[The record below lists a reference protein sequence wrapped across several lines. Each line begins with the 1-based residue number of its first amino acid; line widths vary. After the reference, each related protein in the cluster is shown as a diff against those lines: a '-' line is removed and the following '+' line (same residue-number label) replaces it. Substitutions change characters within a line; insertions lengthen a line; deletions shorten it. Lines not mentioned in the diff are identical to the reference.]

1 MGELRKEDIL
11 RDNNSDKSDSI
22 TSLSLTH
29 KALSSVSCLSDFNK
43 LQRLD
48 LSFNSLT
55 SLKGL
60 ESCFNLKWLSVQQNK
75 LLNLNGIQALT
86 NLAVFNAGKNKLKS
100 MDEVKNLVKL
110 RALILNDNDIGSISG
125 LDQLIELNT
134 LVLSR
139 NPIRTVG
146 NSLAKQKSIVKI
158 SLSNCQLEDIDNSI
172 KACTGLQQLRLAH
185 NDIKTLPEGL
195 AYSKKLQI
203 LDLGNNMISRWS
215 DLEVLSSLHNLKN
228 LNLHGNPIAEKAKL
242 IKKVKKLVP
251 SLEILN
257 SKKMDMLSSKND
269 QKVESAMISVG
280 NELKR
285 SKKKDNDVK
294 HWITNS
300 NNSVDANSDKQV
312 NQKGVNNDHKLAKAG
327 VLEDDS
333 YFMAEKSSG
342 NLNLELNANVYNEKE
357 HSFGK
362 KRDQKTSRKAKSSEV
377 AEGEP
382 DLAHI
387 VSKKDHKKKDKHVEK
402 EDQVLKADKTM
413 NDKRSKRKVEH
424 LDVIDDKETPF
435 AELLTYDATESMNP
449 NDGQRRG
456 SQGVGK
462 FDTNSALVTYP
473 AKKKKTKNQGVEASV
488 FQSLTPE
495 FGLGG
500 PSAWNDAEE

>member
-1 MGELRKEDIL
+1 MGELKKEDIL
-11 RDNNSDKSDSI
+11 RDNNSDKSDSK

-29 KALSSVSCLSDFNK
+29 KALSSVRTPISRIFNLGLSPFSDFRLIKVFNWFQVSCLSDFNK

-60 ESCFNLKWLSVQQNK
+60 ESCYNLKWLSVQQNK

-86 NLAVFNAGKNKLKS
+86 NLAVFNAGRNKLKS

-242 IKKVKKLVP
+242 IKK
-251 SLEILN
+251 
-257 SKKMDMLSSKND
+257 
-269 QKVESAMISVG
+269 
-280 NELKR
+280 
-285 SKKKDNDVK
+285 
-294 HWITNS
+294 
-300 NNSVDANSDKQV
+300 
-312 NQKGVNNDHKLAKAG
+312 
-327 VLEDDS
+327 
-333 YFMAEKSSG
+333 
-342 NLNLELNANVYNEKE
+342 
-357 HSFGK
+357 
-362 KRDQKTSRKAKSSEV
+362 
-377 AEGEP
+377 
-382 DLAHI
+382 
-387 VSKKDHKKKDKHVEK
+387 
-402 EDQVLKADKTM
+402 
-413 NDKRSKRKVEH
+413 
-424 LDVIDDKETPF
+424 
-435 AELLTYDATESMNP
+435 
-449 NDGQRRG
+449 
-456 SQGVGK
+456 
-462 FDTNSALVTYP
+462 
-473 AKKKKTKNQGVEASV
+473 
-488 FQSLTPE
+488 
-495 FGLGG
+495 
-500 PSAWNDAEE
+500 

>member
-1 MGELRKEDIL
+1 MGELKKEDIL
-11 RDNNSDKSDSI
+11 RDNNSDKSDSK

-60 ESCFNLKWLSVQQNK
+60 ESCYNLKWLSVQQNK

-86 NLAVFNAGKNKLKS
+86 NLAVFNAGRNKLKS

-242 IKKVKKLVP
+242 IKKVKRLVP
-251 SLEILN
+251 NLEILN

-269 QKVESAMISVG
+269 QKVECAMISVG
-280 NELKR
+280 NELKP
-285 SKKKDNDVK
+285 SKKKDDVN

-312 NQKGVNNDHKLAKAG
+312 NQKGVNNHHELAKTG

-342 NLNLELNANVYNEKE
+342 NLNLELNANVFHEKDF
-357 HSFGK
+357 SFGK
-362 KRDQKTSRKAKSSEV
+362 KRDQKISRKAKSSEV

-382 DLAHI
+382 DVAHI
-387 VSKKDHKKKDKHVEK
+387 VRKKDHAEK

-435 AELLTYDATESMNP
+435 AELVAYDATESMNP
-449 NDGQRRG
+449 NTGQSRG

-462 FDTNSALVTYP
+462 FDTISALVTYP
-473 AKKKKTKNQGVEASV
+473 AKKKKTKNKGAEASV
-488 FQSLTPE
+488 LQILMPE
-495 FGLGG
+495 IGLGG